1 MLCQGLKVKL
11 INSTEKHLIFVWNY
25 IKIMQADGKPKT
37 KNISLPAYN
46 GKRYIDKQLDFVLER
61 PGEKDRGIVSAKA
74 SVLYSEVT

>member
-1 MLCQGLKVKL
+1 MK
-11 INSTEKHLIFVWNY
+11 
-25 IKIMQADGKPKT
+25 ADGKPKT

>member
-1 MLCQGLKVKL
+1 
-11 INSTEKHLIFVWNY
+11 
-25 IKIMQADGKPKT
+25 MQADGKPKT

-46 GKRYIDKQLDFVLER
+46 EKRYIDKQLDFVLER